1 MARRRRGL
9 PINGVLL
16 LDKPQGVSSNHA
28 LQRVRRLLQAQKAG
42 HTGTLDPMATGLLP
56 VCLGE
61 ATKFSAHLLE
71 ADKAYRTRV
80 QLGAVTDTGDA
91 EGKVI
96 EHYRVPSL
104 SAEEIERAVA
114 RFRGEIEQT
123 PPMYSALK
131 HQGRKLYELAREGK
145 TVERAVRRV
154 TVYDARLLAFTGDVF
169 ELEVRVSKGTY
180 IRTLAEDIGRELG
193 CGAHITALRR
203 LASGPFDG
211 AGMLELEALEAL
223 PDQAAREATLLP
235 VDVLVAHL
243 PRLDV
248 DEAARQRL
256 VHGQAASFEST
267 AVTLGATVR
276 LYCEGTF
283 IGLGVVKGAE
293 EVAPKRLLN
302 TAPPETQPGCGSQG
316 ETSETANMRGLTH
329 SYH

>member
-9 PINGVLL
+9 PVNGVLL
-16 LDKPQGVSSNHA
+16 LDKPKGASSNHA
-28 LQRVRRLLQAQKAG
+28 LQRARRLLQAQKAG

-71 ADKAYRTRV
+71 ADKVYRTRV
-80 QLGAVTDTGDA
+80 QLGAVTATGDA
-91 EGKVI
+91 EGEVI
-96 EHYRVPSL
+96 ERSQVPAL
-104 SAEEIERAVA
+104 SAEDVERVLEG
-114 RFRGEIEQT
+114 FRGEIEQT

-145 TVERAVRRV
+145 SVERAVRRV
-154 TVYDARLLAFTGDVF
+154 TVYDARLLAFEGDAF

-180 IRTLAEDIGRELG
+180 IRTLAEDIGKALG

-203 LASGPFDG
+203 LATGPFDSE
-211 AGMLELEALEAL
+211 GMLPIEALEAL
-223 PDQAAREATLLP
+223 SGQDEREAALLP

-248 DEAARQRL
+248 SEAARQRL
-256 VHGQAASFEST
+256 VHGQAASVERLE
-267 AVTLGATVR
+267 ANLGELTR
-276 LYCEGTF
+276 LYCKEAF
-283 IGLGVVKGAE
+283 IGLGTVTGPQ

-302 TAPPETQPGCGSQG
+302 TA
-316 ETSETANMRGLTH
+316 AD
-329 SYH
+329 

>member
-9 PINGVLL
+9 PVNGVLL
-16 LDKPQGVSSNHA
+16 LDKPKGASSNHA

-71 ADKAYRTRV
+71 ADKVYRTRV

-91 EGKVI
+91 DGEVI
-96 EHYRVPSL
+96 ERCAVPSL
-104 SAEEIERAVA
+104 TAADVERVLE

-145 TVERAVRRV
+145 SVERAVRRV
-154 TVYDARLLAFTGDVF
+154 TVYDARLLAFEGDAF

-180 IRTLAEDIGRELG
+180 VRTLAEDIGRALG
-193 CGAHITALRR
+193 SGAHITALRR
-203 LASGPFDG
+203 LATGPFG
-211 AGMLELEALEAL
+211 SEGMLPIEALEAL
-223 PDQAAREATLLP
+223 SGQDEREATLLP

-243 PRLDV
+243 PKLDV
-248 DEAARQRL
+248 DESARQRL
-256 VHGQAASFEST
+256 MHGQAASVDAGGEQAGKLT
-267 AVTLGATVR
+267 R
-276 LYCEGTF
+276 LYCDETF
-283 IGLGVVKGAE
+283 IGLGVVTGPQ

-302 TAPPETQPGCGSQG
+302 TAAE
-316 ETSETANMRGLTH
+316 
-329 SYH
+329 